1 MARASQPSYVESR
14 PYTLPPAL
22 EELQGPDSGIVELP
36 RSLAWSGKRTYDA
49 GDQQQAARMYKIVL
63 EEAQQVDQLRRYV
76 NGGLLRHLWRNMA
89 LARPVRK
96 LWEQRF
102 PELAL

>member
-1 MARASQPSYVESR
+1 
-14 PYTLPPAL
+14 
-22 EELQGPDSGIVELP
+22 
-36 RSLAWSGKRTYDA
+36 
-49 GDQQQAARMYKIVL
+49 MYKIVL

-76 NGGLLRHLWRNMA
+76 NGGLLRQLWRNMA